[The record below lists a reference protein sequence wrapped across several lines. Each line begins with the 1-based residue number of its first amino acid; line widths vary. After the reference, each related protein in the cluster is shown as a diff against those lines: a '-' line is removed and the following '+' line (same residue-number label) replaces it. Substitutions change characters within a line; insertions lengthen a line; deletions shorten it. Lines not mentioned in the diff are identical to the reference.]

1 MAGDSLKCVHL
12 VRGGEDV
19 FRTCRKG
26 LASTLCMGG
35 EGGAFL
41 LNSSPEA
48 EEAFLL
54 CNLLL
59 ELS

>member
-26 LASTLCMGG
+26 PASILCMGA
-35 EGGAFL
+35 GGL

-48 EEAFLL
+48 EEAYLL

>member
-35 EGGAFL
+35 GGEPF
-41 LNSSPEA
+41 SSIPH
-48 EEAFLL
+48 LRQRR
-54 CNLLL
+54 
-59 ELS
+59 LSYSVTSS